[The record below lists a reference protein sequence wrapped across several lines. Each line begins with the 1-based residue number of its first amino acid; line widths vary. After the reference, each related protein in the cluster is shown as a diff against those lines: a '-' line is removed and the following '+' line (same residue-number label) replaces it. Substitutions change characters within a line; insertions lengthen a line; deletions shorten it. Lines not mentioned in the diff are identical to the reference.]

1 MDPTSL
7 SQAILDLENAQMPR
21 LEDRDLAFALAQHSK
36 PYVDQLFDLKHGN
49 SNGHADDGDLS
60 NSGIGSLAAEAAL
73 GTDAELSVEAGLA
86 EELEDAPAA
95 RVKRKKRARRQS
107 TPAGPEPELQ
117 AISPGERARW
127 LFMDRF
133 ISLEQ
138 HESILG
144 YNFDEDDVAK
154 FREELDSLVERLLL
168 LPGTIEAAETNDIP
182 ALQKLFATSVLI
194 FRNPFIGD
202 ADDNPIPCN
211 IANIRELFPTYFY
224 KRRKK
229 PNWFE
234 NKDFYSEPIGR
245 PHWVLCE
252 TEYIN
257 CTLRKPES
265 KLRNFAKDLGVEIEN
280 ARQKSVAEDIYDRV
294 ICGEALEENIF
305 ARNCNCLTSNSYG
318 GRRNGAGRLVYTV
331 QRGRKITIHGKA
343 GIPHWSA
350 KRRLWPGVHPTLS
363 LT

>member
-7 SQAILDLENAQMPR
+7 SQAILDLENGQMPR

-36 PYVDQLFDLKHGN
+36 PYVDQLFELKHGN
-49 SNGHADDGDLS
+49 SNGHADDVDLS
-60 NSGIGSLAAEAAL
+60 NSGIGSLADE
-73 GTDAELSVEAGLA
+73 AELTADPESSVEAELA
-86 EELEDAPAA
+86 EDLEGAPAT
-95 RVKRKKRARRQS
+95 RSKRKKRARRRS
-107 TPAGPEPELQ
+107 APTGPEPELQ
-117 AISPGERARW
+117 AVSPGERARW

-154 FREELDSLVERLLL
+154 FQSELDSLVERLLL

-211 IANIRELFPTYFY
+211 VANIRELFPDYFY

-234 NKDFYSEPIGR
+234 GKDFYSDPIGR

-265 KLRNFAKDLGVEIEN
+265 KLRNFAKDWGVDIEG
-280 ARQKSVAEDIYDRV
+280 ARQKSVVEDIYDRV

-305 ARNCNCLTSNSYG
+305 ARNCNCLTANTYG
-318 GRRNGAGRLVYTV
+318 ARRNGPGRLVYTV

-350 KRRLWPGVHPTLS
+350 KRRLWPGIHPTLS

>member
-1 MDPTSL
+1 MDPSTL
-7 SQAILDLENAQMPR
+7 AQAILDLENGHMPR
-21 LEDRDLAFALAQHSK
+21 LEDRDLAFALAQQSK
-36 PYVDQLFDLKHGN
+36 PYIDQLFDLKHEN
-49 SNGHADDGDLS
+49 SNGNADAGDS
-60 NSGIGSLAAEAAL
+60 NSGIGSLAAEAEL
-73 GTDAELSVEAGLA
+73 GAEAERAVETGLA
-86 EELEDAPAA
+86 EDIEEVAA
-95 RVKRKKRARRQS
+95 AQTKRKKRARRQS

-117 AISPGERARW
+117 AVTPGERARW

-138 HESILG
+138 HESILA
-144 YNFDEDDVAK
+144 YSFDDGDVVT
-154 FREELDSLVERLLL
+154 FQEELDSLVERLLL
-168 LPGTIEAAETNDIP
+168 LPGTIEAAETNDIT
-182 ALQKLFATSVLI
+182 ALQKFFATSVLI

-202 ADDNPIPCN
+202 ADGNPIPSN
-211 IANIRELFPTYFY
+211 IANLREMFPDYFY

-234 NKDFYSEPIGR
+234 NKDFYSEPIAR

-265 KLRNFAKDLGVEIEN
+265 KLRNFARDWGAEIEN
-280 ARQKSVAEDIYDRV
+280 ARQKSAAEDIYDRV

-305 ARNCNCLTSNSYG
+305 ARNCSCLTSDTYG
-318 GRRNGAGRLVYTV
+318 GRNGTGRVVYTV
-331 QRGRKITIHGKA
+331 QRARKITIHGKS

>member
-1 MDPTSL
+1 MDPTTL
-7 SQAILDLENAQMPR
+7 AQAILDLEDGQMPR

-36 PYVDQLFDLKHGN
+36 PYVDQLFDLEHGN
-49 SNGHADDGDLS
+49 SNGHTDDVDLA
-60 NSGIGSLAAEAAL
+60 NSGIGSLADEAAL
-73 GTDAELSVEAGLA
+73 GSGAEFAAEAELA
-86 EELEDAPAA
+86 EDLEEAPAPRA
-95 RVKRKKRARRQS
+95 KRRKRRRQS
-107 TPAGPEPELQ
+107 TPKGPEPELQ
-117 AISPGERARW
+117 EISPGERARW

-138 HESILG
+138 HETILG
-144 YNFDEDDVAK
+144 YNFDKDDVEM
-154 FREELDSLVERLLL
+154 FQGELDSLVERLLV
-168 LPGTIEAAETNDIP
+168 LPGTIEAAEANDIP

-211 IANIRELFPTYFY
+211 IANIRELFPGYFY

-234 NKDFYSEPIGR
+234 NKDFYSEPISR

-265 KLRNFAKDLGVEIEN
+265 KLRSFARDWGVETER
-280 ARQKSVAEDIYDRV
+280 APQKSVVEDIYDRV

-305 ARNCNCLTSNSYG
+305 ARNCNCLTANTYG
-318 GRRNGAGRLVYTV
+318 GRNGSGRLVYTV

-343 GIPHWSA
+343 GVPHWSA